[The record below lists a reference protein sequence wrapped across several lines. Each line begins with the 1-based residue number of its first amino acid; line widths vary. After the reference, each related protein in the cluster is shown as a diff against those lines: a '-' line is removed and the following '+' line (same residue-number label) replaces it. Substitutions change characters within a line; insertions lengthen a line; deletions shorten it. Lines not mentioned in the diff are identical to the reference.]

1 MINQKELI
9 KYENDGYIILRNF
22 FSKSKIEKIRLE
34 IIKLSKK
41 KQGKHFYYENIGKK
55 GKKVLR
61 RIEKISQNSKL
72 MKNLLK
78 EYKLKLALRK
88 LTKLN
93 NYLFKDKLNFKFPG
107 AGGFDPH
114 IDGHFLWKNQNNL
127 IKKGWSVYGNKF
139 INVVFPLEKSTV
151 KNGCIYLAKKKY
163 TDLYLGKSWDEI
175 SKKLIKFT
183 PKIKTKNLKKI
194 KFRPMI
200 MEQGDIMFFDWKV
213 VHYSKKNVSN
223 KSRMIFYATYIN
235 SRKSKTQVIK
245 KYYLDKLK
253 SKNNIK
259 NKSLI

>member
-93 NYLFKDKLNFKFPG
+93 NYLFKGLHHNMDFE
-107 AGGFDPH
+107 
-114 IDGHFLWKNQNNL
+114 IL
-127 IKKGWSVYGNKF
+127 I
-139 INVVFPLEKSTV
+139 
-151 KNGCIYLAKKKY
+151 
-163 TDLYLGKSWDEI
+163 
-175 SKKLIKFT
+175 
-183 PKIKTKNLKKI
+183 
-194 KFRPMI
+194 R
-200 MEQGDIMFFDWKV
+200 
-213 VHYSKKNVSN
+213 
-223 KSRMIFYATYIN
+223 
-235 SRKSKTQVIK
+235 
-245 KYYLDKLK
+245 YYH
-253 SKNNIK
+253 
-259 NKSLI
+259 